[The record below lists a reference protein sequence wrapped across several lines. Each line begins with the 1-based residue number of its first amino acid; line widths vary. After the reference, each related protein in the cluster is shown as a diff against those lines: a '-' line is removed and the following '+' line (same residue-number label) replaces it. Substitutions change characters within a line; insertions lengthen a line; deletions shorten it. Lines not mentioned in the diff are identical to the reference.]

1 MNCRKNN
8 MPVKRTLSSLYF
20 FYFAV
25 LGIYLPYF
33 NLYCYHLGFSGFEIG
48 VISALRTLA
57 TALFP
62 LVWGAVAD
70 RFNIR
75 RPVFIFCHFT
85 STAIWA
91 FYLLTTDFWFM
102 LTITGFYGI
111 FYAPLVSFLESFS
124 MDLLDQEKNRY
135 GRLRAWGSISFII
148 MVTAVGRAIDAFSA
162 DIIIVLILAASL
174 IQAIL
179 AVNVPR
185 TASTGQNPFSSG
197 VKNLLSK
204 RVAIFLL
211 AAFLMLVSHGTYYG
225 FFSIHLENLGY
236 NSTFIGFAWAL
247 AVLAEI
253 GIMVYS
259 VPIFKRF
266 SHEKV
271 LIAAFALT
279 AIRWLVLAGA
289 QSPLLIL
296 FTQLFHAF
304 SYGAFHVASILYI
317 DKLTP
322 PEAKTLGQA
331 VNNAVTYGFGI
342 MTGFLVNGYLFEII
356 GAPALFAG
364 SGALAIAGFLLMI
377 FESATRRKNQK
388 DSESGAMTI
397 K

>member
-1 MNCRKNN
+1 
-8 MPVKRTLSSLYF
+8 MPVKRTLSGLYF

-62 LVWGAVAD
+62 LIWGAVAD

-75 RPVFIFCHFT
+75 RPIFIFCHFT

-102 LTITGFYGI
+102 LAITGFYGI
-111 FYAPLVSFLESFS
+111 FYAPLISFLESFS

-148 MVTAVGRAIDAFSA
+148 MVTGVGRAIDIFSA
-162 DIIIVLILAASL
+162 DIIIALILAASL
-174 IQAIL
+174 LQAFIAL
-179 AVNVPR
+179 RLPPAERSLQV
-185 TASTGQNPFSSG
+185 SFSAGAKALVSR
-197 VKNLLSK
+197 
-204 RVAIFLL
+204 RVAIFLV
-211 AAFLMLVSHGTYYG
+211 AAFLMLFSHGTYYG
-225 FFSIHLENLGY
+225 FFSIHLENIGY

-259 VPIFKRF
+259 VPIFRRF
-266 SHEKV
+266 SHERI
-271 LIAAFALT
+271 LTAAFAVT
-279 AIRWLVLAGA
+279 SIRWLVLAGA
-289 QSPLLIL
+289 ESAAVIL

-331 VNNAVTYGFGI
+331 VNNAVTYGLGI
-342 MTGFLVNGYLFEII
+342 MTGFLVNGYFFEII
-356 GAPALFAG
+356 GAQALFAI
-364 SGALAIAGFLLMI
+364 SGFLAAVGCVLMVTDT
-377 FESATRRKNQK
+377 ATRGRNQNSP
-388 DSESGAMTI
+388 DSGSTAM

>member
-1 MNCRKNN
+1 
-8 MPVKRTLSSLYF
+8 MPVKWRLSALYF

-48 VISALRTLA
+48 IISALRTLA

-62 LVWGAVAD
+62 LIWGAAAD

-85 STAIWA
+85 ATAIWS

-102 LTITGFYGI
+102 LAITGFYGI
-111 FYAPLVSFLESFS
+111 FYAPLISFLESFS
-124 MDLLDQEKNRY
+124 MDLLGREKNRY

-148 MVTAVGRAIDAFSA
+148 MVTAVGRAIDLFSA
-162 DIIIVLILAASL
+162 DIIIALILAGSL
-174 IQAIL
+174 IQAL
-179 AVNVPR
+179 LSVNVPKTAR
-185 TASTGQNPFSSG
+185 TGRIPFSSG
-197 VKNLLSK
+197 AKNLLSK
-204 RVAIFLL
+204 QVVIFLL

-225 FFSIHLENLGY
+225 FFSIHLENIGY
-236 NSTFIGFAWAL
+236 SSTFIGFAWAL

-266 SHEKV
+266 SHEGV

-279 AIRWLVLAGA
+279 GMRWLILAGA
-289 QSPLLIL
+289 ESALLIL

-317 DKLTP
+317 DRLTP

-331 VNNAVTYGFGI
+331 VNNAVTYGLGI
-342 MTGFLVNGYLFEII
+342 MTGFLVNGYFFEIT
-356 GAPALFAG
+356 GAAALFAF
-364 SGALAIAGFLLMI
+364 SGFLAMAGCLLMI
-377 FESATRRKNQK
+377 FETAARKKAQK
-388 DSESGAMTI
+388 DSESGSTTI

>member
-1 MNCRKNN
+1 
-8 MPVKRTLSSLYF
+8 MPVKWTLSSLYF
-20 FYFAV
+20 FYFAI

-48 VISALRTLA
+48 AISALRTLA

-62 LVWGAVAD
+62 LIWGAVAD
-70 RFNIR
+70 RFSTR
-75 RPVFIFCHFT
+75 RPIFIFCHFT
-85 STAIWA
+85 STAVWA

-102 LTITGFYGI
+102 LAITGFYGI
-111 FYAPLVSFLESFS
+111 FYAPLISFLESFS

-162 DIIIVLILAASL
+162 EIIIVLILAGSFIQSL
-174 IQAIL
+174 LAI
-179 AVNVPR
+179 NVPR
-185 TASTGQNPFSSG
+185 TERRQQLSFSAG
-197 VKNLLSK
+197 AGYLLRR
-204 RVAIFLL
+204 RVLIFLL
-211 AAFLMLVSHGTYYG
+211 AAFLMLASHGTYYG
-225 FFSIHLENLGY
+225 FFSIHLENIGF

-253 GIMVYS
+253 AVMIYS
-259 VPIFKRF
+259 VPIFARF

-279 AIRWLVLAGA
+279 GLRWTVLAVA
-289 QSPLLIL
+289 QSAWLIL

-322 PEAKTLGQA
+322 PEAKTMGQA
-331 VNNAVTYGFGI
+331 VNNAVTYGLGI
-342 MTGFLVNGYLFEII
+342 MTGFLVNGYLFDIT
-356 GAPALFAG
+356 GAPALFAV
-364 SGALAIAGFLLMI
+364 SGGLAILGCLLML
-377 FESATRRKNQK
+377 FETATRPDTDK
-388 DSESGAMTI
+388 A
-397 K
+397 